1 MLPTREGPPAGTFE
15 AAVALLSS
23 GPSVALALSGEGA
36 VARWSAV
43 LGPSDPH
50 VAKVRCPGSLRA
62 RFGVDATR
70 NVAHG
75 SASAAAAFG
84 ELKFFFPNRLV
95 EPLPSS
101 KQAKEYVAET
111 LTPALTA
118 GLVAL
123 CRAKPT
129 NPAEFLAH
137 YLLENNRRAA

>member
-1 MLPTREGPPAGTFE
+1 MPPTATRAPSTETEPADIEDECGRQRHMFDHNAKLDGRT
-15 AAVALLSS
+15 
-23 GPSVALALSGEGA
+23 GE
-36 VARWSAV
+36 
-43 LGPSDPH
+43 
-50 VAKVRCPGSLRA
+50 
-62 RFGVDATR
+62 VDAACVR
-70 NVAHG
+70 RRH
-75 SASAAAAFG
+75 AAAFG

>member
-1 MLPTREGPPAGTFE
+1 MCFSRERNQVGRVAVETLRVPLAQLKELLPTREG
-15 AAVALLSS
+15 S
-23 GPSVALALSGEGA
+23 
-36 VARWSAV
+36 
-43 LGPSDPH
+43 
-50 VAKVRCPGSLRA
+50 CC
-62 RFGVDATR
+62 
-70 NVAHG
+70 
-75 SASAAAAFG
+75 

>member
-1 MLPTREGPPAGTFE
+1 MDVLFPREK
-15 AAVALLSS
+15 SS
-23 GPSVALALSGEGA
+23 GTRVAVETLRVPLA
-36 VARWSAV
+36 
-43 LGPSDPH
+43 
-50 VAKVRCPGSLRA
+50 
-62 RFGVDATR
+62 
-70 NVAHG
+70 
-75 SASAAAAFG
+75 
-84 ELKFFFPNRLV
+84 
-95 EPLPSS
+95 LPSS

>member
-1 MLPTREGPPAGTFE
+1 MLTQQLIF
-15 AAVALLSS
+15 
-23 GPSVALALSGEGA
+23 
-36 VARWSAV
+36 
-43 LGPSDPH
+43 
-50 VAKVRCPGSLRA
+50 CCI
-62 RFGVDATR
+62 
-70 NVAHG
+70 
-75 SASAAAAFG
+75 

>member
-1 MLPTREGPPAGTFE
+1 MLAR
-15 AAVALLSS
+15 AVACTSRV
-23 GPSVALALSGEGA
+23 GHEPV
-36 VARWSAV
+36 RQRYT
-43 LGPSDPH
+43 PH
-50 VAKVRCPGSLRA
+50 FLQATSLRA

-84 ELKFFFPNRLV
+84 ELKFFFPNGLV